1 MGGQAHGVD
10 MVKAVKNA
18 ADWAL
23 GSFLLTFIAG

>member
-1 MGGQAHGVD
+1 